1 MSFWDYLFPT
11 AEDFK
16 MGKSPDVRRRWRSK
30 SRCLVYTGDKIQSK
44 DISVL
49 QCALDLQF
57 SAFNFI
63 CFICHAYQSK
73 ECVTIG

>member
-49 QCALDLQF
+49 QCALDLGQTDAHS
-57 SAFNFI
+57 SALSI
-63 CFICHAYQSK
+63 SSVSSATPTK
-73 ECVTIG
+73 